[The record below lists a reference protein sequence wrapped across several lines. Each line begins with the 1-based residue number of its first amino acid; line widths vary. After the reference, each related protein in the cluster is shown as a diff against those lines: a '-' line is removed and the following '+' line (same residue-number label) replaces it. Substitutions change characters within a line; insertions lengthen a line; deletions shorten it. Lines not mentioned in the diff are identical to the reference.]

1 MNTPQMTGS
10 LGFGTL
16 IIVLIIALV
25 LLIRF
30 MRKPQNRHPM
40 KGERERN
47 IDEIRKD
54 ADTRR

>member
-1 MNTPQMTGS
+1 MNTAQMTGS

-16 IIVLIIALV
+16 IIVLVIALL

-40 KGERERN
+40 DGQRERN